1 MFFLSVYYS
10 VESGNFFKK
19 IPHKGTSDIR
29 GQFPLPARNRILP
42 LYSSSTAPRCPGSEP
57 QKSCLRRPSLLCP
70 PCIFF
75 LVLSI
80 QSCCCH
86 GSRGKQDQDCRCHD
100 QSFHVSPH
108 AEAQNCRLKNKPS
121 GLFFNLPPLPAPE
134 SKFSIAQFHG
144 GLHLSAVFPPH
155 SDKKGRLTPPFT
167 HVIPVPSSGSPGMDC
182 PRPGCSAECPS

>member
-1 MFFLSVYYS
+1 MSSPSRPLVSALHFLPGSFHTVLLLS
-10 VESGNFFKK
+10 
-19 IPHKGTSDIR
+19 R
-29 GQFPLPARNRILP
+29 LPRQAGPGLP
-42 LYSSSTAPRCPGSEP
+42 LSRSVF
-57 QKSCLRRPSLLCP
+57 SCFP
-70 PCIFF
+70 PCRSDT
-75 LVLSI
+75 LRP
-80 QSCCCH
+80 
-86 GSRGKQDQDCRCHD
+86 RGEITQ
-100 QSFHVSPH
+100 VISPLRSQQFC
-108 AEAQNCRLKNKPS
+108 ASAQNCRLKNKPS